1 MVSSTFLST
10 LEREY
15 QQNCLMIDVYSSTI
29 IGYFTIITIIIMN
42 HHQHTR
48 VMSSTAI
55 SFKYHI
61 FDRFINKYHITL
73 GSNSSTRKMILH
85 ENGFHYTTT
94 AADINEKAIG
104 NRLRDPPKELVVV
117 IALAKANAIM
127 SKQQQQQATH
137 RTNDILLTAD
147 QVVVY
152 DGCILEKPVDLT
164 EARVF
169 INRYSNSCC
178 STVGSIVLTDVNNS
192 KQVCGVDTATIHFDV
207 IPQQV
212 IDKIIDEGEVIHCA
226 GGLMVEHP
234 LLQPYIKQVDG
245 TYDSLMG
252 LSCALLASLLDRLEL
267 PQ

>member
-1 MVSSTFLST
+1 
-10 LEREY
+10 
-15 QQNCLMIDVYSSTI
+15 MIDVVYNST
-29 IGYFTIITIIIMN
+29 YFIIIFIIMML
-42 HHQHTR
+42 HHQNAR

-55 SFKYHI
+55 TFKYKI

-94 AADINEKAIG
+94 AADIDEKALG
-104 NRLRDPPKELVVV
+104 NRLIDPPKELVLV
-117 IALAKANAIM
+117 IALAKAHAII
-127 SKQQQQQATH
+127 SKQQQQQMIH
-137 RTNDILLTAD
+137 RNNDILLTAD

-152 DGCILEKPVDLT
+152 DGCILEKPVDLK

-178 STVGSIVLTDVNNS
+178 STVGSIVLTNLNNG
-192 KQVCGVDTATIHFDV
+192 KQVSGVDTATIHFDA
-207 IPQQV
+207 IPQHV
-212 IDKIIDEGEVIHCA
+212 IDEIIEEGEVINCA

-252 LSCALLASLLDRLEL
+252 LSCALLASLLERLEV
-267 PQ
+267 P

>member
-1 MVSSTFLST
+1 
-10 LEREY
+10 
-15 QQNCLMIDVYSSTI
+15 
-29 IGYFTIITIIIMN
+29 
-42 HHQHTR
+42 
-48 VMSSTAI
+48 MSSTAI
-55 SFKYHI
+55 TFKYHI

-94 AADINEKAIG
+94 AADIDEKAIG
-104 NRLRDPPKELVVV
+104 NRLMDPPNELVLV
-117 IALAKANAIM
+117 IALAKANAII
-127 SKQQQQQATH
+127 SRQQQQQQQLTS
-137 RTNDILLTAD
+137 RSNDILLTAD

-152 DGCILEKPVDLT
+152 DGCILEKPVDLI
-164 EARVF
+164 EARLF

-178 STVGSIVLTDVNNS
+178 STVGSIVLTDVNNG
-192 KQVCGVDTATIHFDV
+192 KQVSGVDTATIHFDV
-207 IPQQV
+207 IPQHV
-212 IDKIIDEGEVIHCA
+212 IDKIIDEGEVIYCA

-252 LSCALLASLLDRLEL
+252 LSCALLASLLERLEL